1 MNITVIYAS
10 GRKTRSSTYQ
20 IAQML
25 IKELLEDGT
34 CFSFFLPDDMP
45 HICTG
50 CRACILGKEQACGG
64 AAAMAPI
71 LEAMEQS
78 GLILFCAPTYVY
90 YVPGQMKSLLD
101 HLAYRWMVH
110 RPDLTF
116 MKKQAVI
123 INTAAGGGM
132 RSTVRDIKDSTENLG
147 FARTHCISQSVWD
160 YAWNDLPE
168 SFQKSIQHKVTR
180 TARNVRHCARHL
192 TPSPK
197 VWCEFTLYR
206 FLHKHKKMSTVDDAY
221 WQEHGYNTGWPW
233 KNKKHCNY

>member
-1 MNITVIYAS
+1 
-10 GRKTRSSTYQ
+10 
-20 IAQML
+20 
-25 IKELLEDGT
+25 
-34 CFSFFLPDDMP
+34 
-45 HICTG
+45 
-50 CRACILGKEQACGG
+50 
-64 AAAMAPI
+64 MAPI
-71 LEAMEQS
+71 LKAMEQS

-90 YVPGQMKSLLD
+90 HVPGQMKSLLD

-110 RPDLTF
+110 RPDLSF

-147 FARTHCISQSVWD
+147 FARIHCISQSVWD
-160 YAWNDLPE
+160 YTWNDLPE
-168 SFQKSIQHKVTR
+168 SFRKSIQRKVTR

-233 KNKKHCNY
+233 KNKKAL